1 MTIFVVQN
9 CWTFWP
15 KRRKISRSACKCDGQ
30 PGLLSSWPL
39 RSAKFSFVLWVVSLD
54 TMALFLPQGRP
65 ELCVQLY
72 LFAKQG
78 SPFFFLVRCSLLLQ
92 PMRIIPPVKSSKSI
106 SPPILNGLSSDPCL
120 SGSIGPETVAHS
132 PSFGLGRVFFFFFP
146 LNFQK
151 VNPKRPKWY
160 RPNRDRVDQTFG
172 SCLFPGKPLAVMVP
186 ACGSEGFSLGG
197 YSSV

>member
-106 SPPILNGLSSDPCL
+106 FPPDSQWLKLWSLFERFHRPRNRRTFAVIWVGE
-120 SGSIGPETVAHS
+120 G
-132 PSFGLGRVFFFFFP
+132 FFFP

-160 RPNRDRVDQTFG
+160 RPNGDRVDQTFG
-172 SCLFPGKPLAVMVP
+172 SCLFPGTLLAVMVP
-186 ACGSEGFSLGG
+186 ACGSEGFSVGG
-197 YSSV
+197 HSSV